1 MVGSGPREFATMESP
16 LILARRRDGIAA
28 WHPAFLAATWFG
40 CGLLPRAPGT
50 WGSLAA
56 LPFAWGLFQWGGS
69 GAVLAASLACFAVG
83 WAASAIYVRRT
94 GIDDPKE
101 VVIDEVAGQWLVLAA
116 VPTDPVLYAV
126 GFAVFRVLDIWKPW
140 PAGWADR
147 HLEGGLGVMADDFL
161 AALYGAALMAL
172 AALWWSLP

>member
-1 MVGSGPREFATMESP
+1 MVGSGPRDFVALEP
-16 LILARRRDGIAA
+16 HLILSRRPDGISA
-28 WHPAFLAATWFG
+28 WHPAVLAATWFG
-40 CGLLPRAPGT
+40 CGRLPGAPGT
-50 WGSLAA
+50 WGSAAA
-56 LPFAWGLFQWGGS
+56 LPFAWLLYRWGGS
-69 GAVLAASLACFAVG
+69 IAVLAASALCFAIG

-94 GIDDPKE
+94 GIADPKE

-116 VPTDPVLYAV
+116 VPDDLMLYAL

-147 HLEGGLGVMADDFL
+147 HIEGGLGVMADDFL